1 MSKYTEQFKHMV
13 VQEYL
18 SGGGG
23 YQALSQRHGV
33 ANRSSIERWVTAFRL
48 HGDAGLSKKQRHRYG
63 ADFKLSVLQHMWENR
78 LSITQT
84 AASFDI
90 RRYSTVGEWERTYR
104 DGGVEALT
112 PAPTRRV
119 KKIPIPTTTPA
130 IPAGTDTRSREEL
143 RAELAHLRMEVAYLK
158 KLDALVQARE
168 KSAAPKKRK

>member
-1 MSKYTEQFKHMV
+1 MSKYTEQFKHKV

-33 ANRSSIERWVTAFRL
+33 ANRSLIERWVTAFRL
-48 HGDAGLSKKQRHRYG
+48 HGDAGLSKRQRRRYG

-90 RRYSTVGEWERTYR
+90 RRHSTVGDWERAYR
-104 DGGVEALT
+104 DGGVEALR

-119 KKIPIPTTTPA
+119 KKIPIPMTTPA
-130 IPAGTDTRSREEL
+130 VPAGTDTRSREEL
-143 RAELAHLRMEVAYLK
+143 LAELAHLRMEVAYLK

>member
-1 MSKYTEQFKHMV
+1 MSKYTEQFKHKV

-23 YQALSQRHGV
+23 YQALSQRHGI
-33 ANRSSIERWVTAFRL
+33 ANRSSIERWVMAYRL
-48 HGDAGLSKKQRHRYG
+48 HGEAALSKKQRSLYN
-63 ADFKLSVLQHMWENR
+63 AAFKLSVLQHMWENR

-84 AASFDI
+84 AAQFDI
-90 RRYSTVGEWERTYR
+90 RRHSTVGDWERAYR
-104 DGGVEALT
+104 EGGVEALT

-130 IPAGTDTRSREEL
+130 VPAGEETRSREEL
-143 RAELAHLRMEVAYLK
+143 LAELAHLRMEVAYLK
-158 KLDALVQARE
+158 KLDALVQARQ